1 MSETMSAQPVA
12 LATYNKRTIIVYN
25 DDGTINLW
33 LTRHAGHH
41 IAEATHKLLTLVP
54 SFSLPPDVQVTV
66 AVQNV
71 YCSPEDNVVFWD
83 GLVVQQG
90 DSCLLRVQ
98 FAYKASQNP
107 CCFPVKGT
115 ELTTNVHHFGRSW
128 ARASRYI
135 SEIFERLHRGYA
147 VRL

>member
-1 MSETMSAQPVA
+1 MSAQPVA
-12 LATYNKRTIIVYN
+12 LATYNKRTIIVHN
-25 DDGTINLW
+25 DDGTINLG
-33 LTRHAGHH
+33 LTRHAGPH
-41 IAEATHKLLTLVP
+41 IAEATTKLQRLVP
-54 SFSLPPDVQVTV
+54 SFQLPQDVHVTI

-71 YCSPEDNVVFWD
+71 YCSTEDNVVFWD
-83 GLVVQQG
+83 GLVVQHG
-90 DSCLLRVQ
+90 DICLLRVQ

-128 ARASRYI
+128 TRASRYI
-135 SEIFERLHRGYA
+135 SEIFERLHRGNV